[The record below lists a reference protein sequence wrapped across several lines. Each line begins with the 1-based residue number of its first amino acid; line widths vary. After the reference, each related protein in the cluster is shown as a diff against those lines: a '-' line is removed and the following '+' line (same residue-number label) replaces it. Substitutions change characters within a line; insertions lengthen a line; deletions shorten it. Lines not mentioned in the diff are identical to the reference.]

1 VIDRSLTPIRI
12 GYARCSIAGQELGSQ
27 VTALD
32 AAGCKRIFPEKISI
46 RIKIRPELE
55 AALQLGRDIK
65 RAAPPARMSSSPST
79 RSSGSPGTPPS

>member
-12 GYARCSIAGQELGSQ
+12 GYARCSTAGQELGSQ

-55 AALQLGRDIK
+55 ACAVPELAQWL
-65 RAAPPARMSSSPST
+65 
-79 RSSGSPGTPPS
+79 